1 MVALPPKKRRELG
14 DFLRA
19 HRARLSPASL
29 GLPTLGRRRTPGLRR
44 EEVAQACGMSPT
56 WYTWLEQGRD
66 IAASPPAL
74 SALARALQLTP
85 AERAYLFE
93 LADRRDPNLSGRPG
107 EEGMDVPP
115 ALARAISAID
125 GPAYLLDSLW
135 NARAWNRPA
144 AGLFVGWLDGALD
157 GTGDRNLLRY
167 VFLSPVARKIIPDWQ
182 ARARRVLAE
191 FRADSSR
198 HLEDAALQTLVE
210 DLRRFCEARAD
221 YLMDKELYLLRNLT
235 RGKGVGFFEA
245 GNFYPDFIL
254 WLLAGERQY
263 VTFIDPKGIRNLAE
277 KTDPK
282 IEFHRT
288 IKEVERRLGDP
299 NVILNSFIVSN
310 TPYAAVRFRM
320 KDKDEFTGYHVL
332 FQQEDRATYVETM
345 LGMIT
350 DEAED
355 VADG

>member
-1 MVALPPKKRRELG
+1 MAILPPKKRRELG

-29 GLPTLGRRRTPGLRR
+29 GLPTIGRRRTPGLRR

-93 LADRRDPNLSGRPG
+93 LADRRDPTLSSRAG

-115 ALARAISAID
+115 ALARAIAAID

-144 AGLFVGWLDGALD
+144 AALFVGWLDGA
-157 GTGDRNLLRY
+157 GDRNLLRY

-198 HLEDAALQTLVE
+198 HLEDAELQALVE
-210 DLRRFCEARAD
+210 DLRGRSALFAQCWTEHAVVDRTGGERIFDHPREGRLSYQQIAFA
-221 YLMDKELYLLRNLT
+221 LANR
-235 RGKGVGFFEA
+235 
-245 GNFYPDFIL
+245 PDFKL
-254 WLLAGERQY
+254 VMLVPEA
-263 VTFIDPKGIRNLAE
+263 P
-277 KTDPK
+277 
-282 IEFHRT
+282 
-288 IKEVERRLGDP
+288 RR
-299 NVILNSFIVSN
+299 
-310 TPYAAVRFRM
+310 R
-320 KDKDEFTGYHVL
+320 
-332 FQQEDRATYVETM
+332 RAWSRP
-345 LGMIT
+345 
-350 DEAED
+350 A
-355 VADG
+355 

>member
-1 MVALPPKKRRELG
+1 MAALPPTKRRELG

-29 GLPTLGRRRTPGLRR
+29 GLPAIGRRRTPGLRR

-93 LADRRDPNLSGRPG
+93 LADRRDPNLSGSTDK
-107 EEGMDVPP
+107 EGMDVPP
-115 ALARAISAID
+115 ALARAIAAID

-144 AGLFVGWLDGALD
+144 AALFVGWLDEAS
-157 GTGDRNLLRY
+157 DRNLLRY

-198 HLEDAALQTLVE
+198 HLEDAELQTLVE
-210 DLRRFCEARAD
+210 DLRGRSALFAQCWTEHAVVDRTGGERIFD
-221 YLMDKELYLLRNLT
+221 HPREGRLRYQQIAFALAN
-235 RGKGVGFFEA
+235 R
-245 GNFYPDFIL
+245 PDFKL
-254 WLLAGERQY
+254 VMLVPEAPR
-263 VTFIDPKGIRNLAE
+263 KR
-277 KTDPK
+277 
-282 IEFHRT
+282 
-288 IKEVERRLGDP
+288 
-299 NVILNSFIVSN
+299 
-310 TPYAAVRFRM
+310 
-320 KDKDEFTGYHVL
+320 
-332 FQQEDRATYVETM
+332 RAT
-345 LGMIT
+345 
-350 DEAED
+350 A
-355 VADG
+355 

>member
-1 MVALPPKKRRELG
+1 MAVLPPKKRRELG

-29 GLPTLGRRRTPGLRR
+29 GLPTFGRRRTPGLRR

-93 LADRRDPNLSGRPG
+93 LADRRDPTLSSRAA

-115 ALARAISAID
+115 ALARAIAAID

-144 AGLFVGWLDGALD
+144 AALFVGWLDGAS
-157 GTGDRNLLRY
+157 DRNLLRY

-198 HLEDAALQTLVE
+198 HLEDAELQALVE
-210 DLRRFCEARAD
+210 DLRGRSALFTQCWTEHAVVDRTGG
-221 YLMDKELYLLRNLT
+221 ER
-235 RGKGVGFFEA
+235 VFEHPRQGRLSYQQIA
-245 GNFYPDFIL
+245 FALANRPDFKL
-254 WLLAGERQY
+254 VMLVPEAPRKRQ
-263 VTFIDPKGIRNLAE
+263 
-277 KTDPK
+277 
-282 IEFHRT
+282 
-288 IKEVERRLGDP
+288 RRR
-299 NVILNSFIVSN
+299 S
-310 TPYAAVRFRM
+310 
-320 KDKDEFTGYHVL
+320 
-332 FQQEDRATYVETM
+332 
-345 LGMIT
+345 
-350 DEAED
+350 
-355 VADG
+355 

>member
-1 MVALPPKKRRELG
+1 MAVLSRTKRRELG

-29 GLPTLGRRRTPGLRR
+29 GLPALGRRRTPGLRR

-93 LADRRDPNLSGRPG
+93 LADRRDPNLPG
-107 EEGMDVPP
+107 QAGEKEGMDVPP
-115 ALARAISAID
+115 ALAHGISAID
-125 GPAYLLDSLW
+125 APAYLLDSLW

-144 AGLFVGWLDGALD
+144 AGLFVGWLDGAN
-157 GTGDRNLLRY
+157 DRNLLRY

-198 HLEDAALQTLVE
+198 HLEDDKLQALIE
-210 DLRRFCEARAD
+210 DLRARSSLFAKCWTEHAVVD
-221 YLMDKELYLLRNLT
+221 RTGGERIFDHPREGRLRYQQIAFALAN
-235 RGKGVGFFEA
+235 R
-245 GNFYPDFIL
+245 PDFKL
-254 WLLAGERQY
+254 VMLVPERP
-263 VTFIDPKGIRNLAE
+263 PKRQT
-277 KTDPK
+277 K
-282 IEFHRT
+282 
-288 IKEVERRLGDP
+288 RRVL
-299 NVILNSFIVSN
+299 S
-310 TPYAAVRFRM
+310 AA
-320 KDKDEFTGYHVL
+320 
-332 FQQEDRATYVETM
+332 
-345 LGMIT
+345 
-350 DEAED
+350 
-355 VADG
+355 

>member
-1 MVALPPKKRRELG
+1 MASLPPKKRRELG

-29 GLPTLGRRRTPGLRR
+29 GLPAFGRRRTPGLRR

-93 LADRRDPNLSGRPG
+93 LADRRDPTLSSRAD

-115 ALARAISAID
+115 ALARAIAAID

-144 AGLFVGWLDGALD
+144 AGLFVGWLDGAS
-157 GTGDRNLLRY
+157 DRNLLRY

-198 HLEDAALQTLVE
+198 HLEDAGLQAMVE
-210 DLRRFCEARAD
+210 DLR
-221 YLMDKELYLLRNLT
+221 
-235 RGKGVGFFEA
+235 GKSSLFTQCWTEHAVVDRTGGQRVFEHPRQGRLSYQQIA
-245 GNFYPDFIL
+245 FALANRPDFKL
-254 WLLAGERQY
+254 VMLVPEAPRKRQ
-263 VTFIDPKGIRNLAE
+263 RQ
-277 KTDPK
+277 
-282 IEFHRT
+282 R
-288 IKEVERRLGDP
+288 
-299 NVILNSFIVSN
+299 S
-310 TPYAAVRFRM
+310 
-320 KDKDEFTGYHVL
+320 
-332 FQQEDRATYVETM
+332 
-345 LGMIT
+345 
-350 DEAED
+350 
-355 VADG
+355 

>member
-1 MVALPPKKRRELG
+1 MAALPPAKRRELG

-29 GLPTLGRRRTPGLRR
+29 GLPAIGRRRTPGLRR

-74 SALARALQLTP
+74 SSLARALQLTP

-93 LADRRDPNLSGRPG
+93 LADRRDPNLSSPADKD
-107 EEGMDVPP
+107 GMDVPP
-115 ALARAISAID
+115 ALARAIAAID

-144 AGLFVGWLDGALD
+144 AALFVGWLDGAPDGALD
-157 GTGDRNLLRY
+157 NRGDRNLLRY

-198 HLEDAALQTLVE
+198 HLEDADLQAMVD
-210 DLRRFCEARAD
+210 DLRGRSALFTQCWTEHAVVDR
-221 YLMDKELYLLRNLT
+221 T
-235 RGKGVGFFEA
+235 G
-245 GNFYPDFIL
+245 
-254 WLLAGERQY
+254 GER
-263 VTFIDPKGIRNLAE
+263 TFDHPREGRLRYQQIAFALANRSDFKLVMLIRETPL
-277 KTDPK
+277 K
-282 IEFHRT
+282 
-288 IKEVERRLGDP
+288 RR
-299 NVILNSFIVSN
+299 
-310 TPYAAVRFRM
+310 R
-320 KDKDEFTGYHVL
+320 
-332 FQQEDRATYVETM
+332 
-345 LGMIT
+345 
-350 DEAED
+350 
-355 VADG
+355 

>member
-1 MVALPPKKRRELG
+1 MAALTPKKRRELG

-29 GLPTLGRRRTPGLRR
+29 GLPAIGRRRTPGLRR

-93 LADRRDPNLSGRPG
+93 LADRRDPNLSGRAG

-115 ALARAISAID
+115 ALARAIAAID

-144 AGLFVGWLDGALD
+144 SALFVGWLDGAS
-157 GTGDRNLLRY
+157 DRNLLRY

-198 HLEDAALQTLVE
+198 HLEDAELQTLVE
-210 DLRRFCEARAD
+210 DLRGRSALFAQCWTEHAVVDRTGGERTFDHPREGRLSYQQIAFAQAN
-221 YLMDKELYLLRNLT
+221 R
-235 RGKGVGFFEA
+235 
-245 GNFYPDFIL
+245 PDFKL
-254 WLLAGERQY
+254 VMLVREAPPKRQ
-263 VTFIDPKGIRNLAE
+263 TK
-277 KTDPK
+277 
-282 IEFHRT
+282 
-288 IKEVERRLGDP
+288 RRG
-299 NVILNSFIVSN
+299 S
-310 TPYAAVRFRM
+310 
-320 KDKDEFTGYHVL
+320 
-332 FQQEDRATYVETM
+332 
-345 LGMIT
+345 
-350 DEAED
+350 
-355 VADG
+355 

>member
-1 MVALPPKKRRELG
+1 MAVLPRKKRRELG

-29 GLPTLGRRRTPGLRR
+29 GLPAIGRRRTPGLRR

-93 LADRRDPNLSGRPG
+93 LADRRDPNLPRPTG
-107 EEGMDVPP
+107 GEGMDVPP
-115 ALARAISAID
+115 ALGRAIAAID

-135 NARAWNRPA
+135 NARAWNRAA
-144 AGLFVGWLDGALD
+144 AGLFVGWLDRAH
-157 GTGDRNLLRY
+157 DRNLLRY

-198 HLEDAALQTLVE
+198 HLEDTGLQALVE
-210 DLRRFCEARAD
+210 DLRGRSALFAQCWTEHAVVDRTGGERIFDHPREGRLRYQQIAFALANRAD
-221 YLMDKELYLLRNLT
+221 FKLVMLVPEALP
-235 RGKGVGFFEA
+235 KGQA
-245 GNFYPDFIL
+245 KRR
-254 WLLAGERQY
+254 GERP
-263 VTFIDPKGIRNLAE
+263 T
-277 KTDPK
+277 
-282 IEFHRT
+282 
-288 IKEVERRLGDP
+288 
-299 NVILNSFIVSN
+299 
-310 TPYAAVRFRM
+310 
-320 KDKDEFTGYHVL
+320 
-332 FQQEDRATYVETM
+332 
-345 LGMIT
+345 
-350 DEAED
+350 
-355 VADG
+355 